1 MQLII
6 CILLSA
12 RSLGRCYMLSGVW
25 ITAVSDNIDRPLSR
39 VLYNILGIPQCVSG
53 IAELNKCLLKQRKST

>member
-1 MQLII
+1 MQPII

-39 VLYNILGIPQCVSG
+39 VTI
-53 IAELNKCLLKQRKST
+53 KSPIQYLRNSTVCIWNS